1 MVMIMKL
8 PWKLP
13 LLLDGATGTQLIKS
27 GMLPDVCPEQW
38 ILQHPDVLT
47 SLQQRYAEA
56 GSDVLYT
63 PTFGANRACFSK
75 FGLGDRV
82 AEMNKQLTALT
93 RSVAENNRD
102 RRVLVAGCMA
112 STGLLPA
119 PWGDTPFAELEDIY
133 REQAN
138 ALCEAGADLLVCE
151 TMTNLIEARAALLA
165 ARETGL
171 PVMVTLTVDKNGR
184 TLSGARL
191 LPSVITLQSL
201 GAAAVGLNCSC
212 GTSCMR
218 TPLTETLPH
227 AAVPLVAKP
236 NAMGDDGELSPEQ
249 FVKDM
254 KRLLDAGAVIAGGC
268 CGTTPEHIAALRKI
282 LDRHPIVAP
291 REIYTN
297 ACAVESE
304 AFFLTDQ
311 IDTGRPILPKA

>member
-138 ALCEAGADLLVCE
+138 AL
-151 TMTNLIEARAALLA
+151 
-165 ARETGL
+165 
-171 PVMVTLTVDKNGR
+171 
-184 TLSGARL
+184 
-191 LPSVITLQSL
+191 
-201 GAAAVGLNCSC
+201 
-212 GTSCMR
+212 
-218 TPLTETLPH
+218 
-227 AAVPLVAKP
+227 
-236 NAMGDDGELSPEQ
+236 
-249 FVKDM
+249 
-254 KRLLDAGAVIAGGC
+254 
-268 CGTTPEHIAALRKI
+268 
-282 LDRHPIVAP
+282 
-291 REIYTN
+291 
-297 ACAVESE
+297 
-304 AFFLTDQ
+304 
-311 IDTGRPILPKA
+311 